1 MQFGENRT
9 VIGISYNLHT
19 SSFAFIF
26 KKGLTMNIAI
36 ALVLGILIG
45 WLIEWVI
52 DWFYWR
58 RPRQEPSGESAANP
72 VPTQRIRYA
81 SPPADEDDLVAIKGI
96 GPVIAKRLNQAG
108 IYKFEQLAE
117 LTLDEFEEALGDLLQ
132 RFINERSILRQA
144 RELAEKKKAG

>member
-1 MQFGENRT
+1 M
-9 VIGISYNLHT
+9 S
-19 SSFAFIF
+19 
-26 KKGLTMNIAI
+26 IAV

-58 RPRQEPSGESAANP
+58 RPRAEPISQPVVSAITSAQKTVRSKRPPANP
-72 VPTQRIRYA
+72 
-81 SPPADEDDLVAIKGI
+81 DDLTKIKGI

-108 IYKFEQLAE
+108 IYTFEQLAD
-117 LTLDEFEEALGDLLQ
+117 LTLDEFEEALGNLLE

-144 RELAEKKKAG
+144 RELANQKKES

>member
-1 MQFGENRT
+1 
-9 VIGISYNLHT
+9 
-19 SSFAFIF
+19 
-26 KKGLTMNIAI
+26 MNIAI
-36 ALVLGILIG
+36 ALVLGLLIG

-58 RPRQEPSGESAANP
+58 RPRQEPAGELAVTP
-72 VPTQRIRYA
+72 VPAQRIRYT
-81 SPPADEDDLVAIKGI
+81 SPPADADELTVIKGI

-132 RFINERSILRQA
+132 RFINERAILRQA
-144 RELAEKKKAG
+144 RELADKKKAG